1 MLIQPQPQHLAIFEL
16 KLELPAVEPRIILV
30 DNAVVVRADDNDVR
44 GVVVLRMGEVVNLV
58 G

>member
-30 DNAVVVRADDNDVR
+30 DNAVEVWAGDNDVR
-44 GVVVLRMGEVVNLV
+44 GVVVL
-58 G
+58 